1 MGRAF
6 VIGDDIDTDVL
17 APGAY
22 LMLDAEDMAR
32 HCLESVRPDFAD
44 AVRPGDVLVAGA
56 NFGLGSAR
64 EQAPGALKVLGVSVV
79 LAKSFAR
86 IFYRNAFNIGLPLL
100 ELPEGFDITD
110 GDEVSVD
117 AGSGLIVNHTQETRR
132 ETNALPPHLKAMVD
146 DGGLI
151 AHLKKRQARALGSD

>member
-6 VIGDDIDTDVL
+6 VVGDDIDTDLL

-22 LMLDAEDMAR
+22 LMLDAEDMAM
-32 HCLESVRPDFAD
+32 HCLESVRPDFA
-44 AVRPGDVLVAGA
+44 ASVKPGDILVAGS

-100 ELPEGFDITD
+100 ELPDDYDIAD
-110 GDEVSVD
+110 GDDVNVD
-117 AGSGLIVNHTQETRR
+117 IGSGLIVNRTQGTGC

-146 DGGLI
+146 NGGLI
-151 AHLKKRQARALGSD
+151 SHLKKQTAQTE